1 MDALGAGLRDLATAQ
16 TNEQLVDALW
26 DLRDSAY
33 DNPAT
38 WSDFTAE
45 VFLQSLAAE
54 LEQDSG
60 PLTTSTV
67 VRALAK
73 AVDPRPTR
81 G

>member
-1 MDALGAGLRDLATAQ
+1 MDVLGAGLRDVAAAQ

-33 DNPAT
+33 DDPEA

-45 VFLQSLAAE
+45 AFLHGLAVE

-60 PLTTSTV
+60 SLTTSAV
-67 VRALAK
+67 VRALAR
-73 AVDPRPTR
+73 AIDPRATR